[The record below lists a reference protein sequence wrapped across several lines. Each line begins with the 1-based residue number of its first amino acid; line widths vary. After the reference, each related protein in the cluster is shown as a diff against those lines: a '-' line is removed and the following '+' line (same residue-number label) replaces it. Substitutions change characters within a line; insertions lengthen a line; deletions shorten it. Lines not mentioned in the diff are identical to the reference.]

1 MAKDALGGFEL
12 QVLLAVMRLG
22 DDAYGVPIAD
32 TIEQASGRDIAA
44 GSIYITLDRLEAKG
58 LVTSQLG
65 ESTPERGGRAKTY
78 FRVTGKGGR
87 AVGSGRRRTNGR
99 VGGRT
104 TGPAARSAGTEETR
118 YRGGA
123 AVARATIGAANC

>member
-32 TIEQASGRDIAA
+32 AIEEASGREINA
-44 GSIYITLDRLEAKG
+44 GSTYITLDRLEAKG
-58 LVTSQLG
+58 LVTSRLG

-78 FRVTGKGGR
+78 FRVTGKGVR
-87 AVGSGRRRTNGR
+87 AVRQAQRTLTRLWSG
-99 VGGRT
+99 VPALHGGT
-104 TGPAARSAGTEETR
+104 A
-118 YRGGA
+118 
-123 AVARATIGAANC
+123 